1 VFTGSENSGC
11 ASEVVATTSERERG
25 RLLLTTHLASGGHK
39 GIKKKYG
46 HKQRAYA
53 YVKGRVFVYHNYCL
67 CKREFIITKI

>member
-11 ASEVVATTSERERG
+11 ASEVVATNSERG

-39 GIKKKYG
+39 EIKKEYG
-46 HKQRAYA
+46 HKQIAYA